1 MSKPPAS
8 TFQLNGIDYASADLS
23 AEGRRLVA
31 LLNQAQAELTR
42 LQGQIALIQAGQ
54 KQLLSQLK
62 PLLPA
67 AGSSNAAPTATTPT
81 TGPAMLGMAS
91 EQIPTTPVEK
101 PDQEPDPLP
110 DTIPD
115 AIRAR

>member
-1 MSKPPAS
+1 MSQPPAS
-8 TFQLNGIDYASADLS
+8 TFQLNGVDYATADLS
-23 AEGRRLVA
+23 AEGQRLVA
-31 LLNQAQAELTR
+31 LLNQAQKELTR

-54 KQLLSQLK
+54 KQLLSQLR

-67 AGSSNAAPTATTPT
+67 PASSSTPPTATTPT
-81 TGPAMLGMAS
+81 TAPAMLGMAS

-115 AIRAR
+115 AIRAT